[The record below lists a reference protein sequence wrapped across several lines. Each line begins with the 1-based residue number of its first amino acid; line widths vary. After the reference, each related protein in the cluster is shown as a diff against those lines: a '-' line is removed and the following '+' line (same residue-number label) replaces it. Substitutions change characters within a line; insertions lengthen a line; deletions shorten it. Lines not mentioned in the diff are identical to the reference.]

1 MGAEAET
8 GTSGVS
14 GKVAVA
20 VVGPSEEGT
29 LMGALGTL
37 AVAGIESLAFA
48 AAASPAGV
56 AAPAVAPAVG
66 LRGCLSGGGVYVKFS
81 GSMLNLHVGHVV

>member
-29 LMGALGTL
+29 LMGTLGTL

-48 AAASPAGV
+48 AAASPTG
-56 AAPAVAPAVG
+56 VAPAVG